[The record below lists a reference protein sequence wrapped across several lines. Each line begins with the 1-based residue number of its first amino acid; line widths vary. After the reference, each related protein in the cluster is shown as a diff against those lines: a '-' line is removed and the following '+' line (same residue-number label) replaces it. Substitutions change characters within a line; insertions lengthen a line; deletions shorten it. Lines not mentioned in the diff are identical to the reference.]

1 MEESLKKWKT
11 NIKKKDLFSI
21 ENIKDNPISIIL
33 IKKHTVKDHLNSE
46 EMLESLHSFVNTKD
60 FNQKLKYIFNFYDTN
75 GDGEISSIEL
85 FEILKVL
92 NKGILEDWKIQNIVD
107 KTFAEVGEYRLS
119 MNFEEFKA
127 MILKRNKKLLEIM
140 GCDK

>member
-60 FNQKLKYIFNFYDTN
+60 FNQKLKYIFDFYDTN

-140 GCDK
+140 GCNK